1 MEMEYEVKGPYL
13 ILGAGKELDHH
24 QAERIRRRLD
34 KIGRERESR
43 NIIFDFSET
52 TFMDSSGVGMLIS
65 RYRDLSMIGG
75 TVCAAGLCPA
85 VEKLFYVS
93 GLHKIIRVYSEV
105 EDVFNGQ
112 K

>member
-1 MEMEYEVKGPYL
+1 MEMEYQVKGPYL
-13 ILGAGKELDHH
+13 IIRVGKELDHH
-24 QAERIRRRLD
+24 QAEHIRQMME
-34 KIGRERESR
+34 KIGRERDIR
-43 NIIFDFSET
+43 KIIFDFSKT

-65 RYRDLSMIGG
+65 RYRDLSMSGG
-75 TVCAAGLCPA
+75 TVCAAGVCPA

>member
-1 MEMEYEVKGPYL
+1 MEMEYQLKGPYL
-13 ILGAGKELDHH
+13 IIRVGRELDHH
-24 QAERIRRRLD
+24 QAEHIRRTME
-34 KIGRERESR
+34 KINREREIR
-43 NIIFDFSET
+43 HIIFDFSET

-65 RYRDLSMIGG
+65 RYRDLSMCGG
-75 TVCAAGLCPA
+75 TVCAVGVGPA

-93 GLHKIIRVYSEV
+93 GLHKIIRVYPEV

>member
-1 MEMEYEVKGPYL
+1 MEMKYQVKGPYL
-13 ILGAGKELDHH
+13 IIQVGRELDHH
-24 QAERIRRRLD
+24 QAEHIRQVLER
-34 KIGRERESR
+34 IGRERDIR
-43 NIIFDFSET
+43 NIIFDFTKT

-65 RYRDLSMIGG
+65 RYRDLSMCGG
-75 TVCAAGLCPA
+75 TVCAAGVCPA
-85 VEKLFYVS
+85 VGKLFYVS